1 MVGILD
7 YGLAKV
13 ADLMIKHV
21 ISPAL
26 NFGAP
31 VSFVAE
37 VNPDSQ
43 VITEAT
49 LNIVPSSDPK
59 VDLACHSCPSFFF
72 FWFQW
77 FVLKMFNGNM

>member
-21 ISPAL
+21 ISPGL

-31 VSFVAE
+31 VSFVTE
-37 VNPDSQ
+37 VNQDSK
-43 VITEAT
+43 VLTEAI
-49 LNIVPSSDPK
+49 LNIVPSNDPK
-59 VDLACHSCPSFFF
+59 VVFTCQSCVNFYQSYC
-72 FWFQW
+72 
-77 FVLKMFNGNM
+77 